1 MVTRV
6 ALDAVT
12 VSVEDAPEL
21 MEVGLAVTETLGVAM
36 PLPVKP
42 PQPAKT
48 RENASPERSATEEW
62 RRDRNRGKM
71 LFDT

>member
-1 MVTRV
+1 
-6 ALDAVT
+6 
-12 VSVEDAPEL
+12 
-21 MEVGLAVTETLGVAM
+21 VGLAVTETLGAPVSPP
-36 PLPVKP
+36 PLLKL

-48 RENASPERSATEEW
+48 RENARQERSATEEG